1 MSVLMN
7 LKRNQDFK
15 IYHNYFNV
23 SALSLT
29 VWHLNW
35 IEIVLF
41 QVLFDCKT
49 CLFDVLLQH
58 CHSLFHCV
66 CVCRWFKGCSPRRSG
81 WFGLV
86 WCLRSLQQL
95 GPHLRLLV
103 IVLQAL
109 LTSHTHIYFH
119 VRAKYLSRTL
129 HLSTVLGQMTLWS
142 NAVSFIF
149 QMWVSPVSYRHFSFQ
164 VPPGIYKMWKMDKIP
179 LKIQMHTVLELPSF
193 NLSLAF

>member
-35 IEIVLF
+35 IKIVLF

-58 CHSLFHCV
+58 CQSLFHCV

-109 LTSHTHIYFH
+109 LTSHTHICFH

-149 QMWVSPVSYRHFSFQ
+149 QM
-164 VPPGIYKMWKMDKIP
+164 
-179 LKIQMHTVLELPSF
+179 
-193 NLSLAF
+193 